1 MKNIYELILEFD
13 GSFNMRD
20 LEILSIE
27 HNLDYKDIIETIDK
41 LVKYNKI
48 TCLGLVDGLLTF
60 SCCRNIDNSR
70 R

>member
-1 MKNIYELILEFD
+1 MKAIYELILEFD

>member
-1 MKNIYELILEFD
+1 LKNIYELILEFD

-27 HNLDYKDIIETIDK
+27 HNLDYKDIIETVDK
-41 LVKYNKI
+41 LYKYNKI
-48 TCLGLVDGLLTF
+48 TCLGIVDGLLTF
-60 SCCRNIDNSR
+60 SCSRNIDNSR